1 MHPWSLV
8 LVTLSGSGLAW
19 LLARPVP
26 GIRAAERL
34 LGERRS
40 SPRSARSGAR
50 LGRSART
57 HVASAL
63 PDLLDLTAA
72 AVGAGM
78 GLDAAWALILEGPPA
93 APAHPLHDAMA
104 RYLAG
109 IRLGAS
115 RAEALAEMAT
125 RTGLPEVGRLAAALL
140 QADRHGIA
148 LQGVLQAQAAAIR
161 ATRRQRARKLALEA
175 PVRLLFPLVFGM
187 FPALLVVTLGPPAL
201 KLWEAF
207 SRQAGS

>member
-1 MHPWSLV
+1 M
-8 LVTLSGSGLAW
+8 
-19 LLARPVP
+19 
-26 GIRAAERL
+26 RAAERL

-40 SPRSARSGAR
+40 VPRSARTSR
-50 LGRSART
+50 LGRLART
-57 HVASAL
+57 QVASAL

-78 GLDAAWALILEGPPA
+78 GLDAAWALIQEGPPT

-125 RTGLPEVGRLAAALL
+125 RTGLPEVGRLAAALP

-161 ATRRQRARKLALEA
+161 ATHRQRARRLALEA

-187 FPALLVVTLGPPAL
+187 FLALLVMALGPPAL
-201 KLWEAF
+201 KLREAF
-207 SRQAGS
+207 SRPAGS